1 MKEILNLLRDNA
13 RLSASDIAAMTKKTP
28 EEVEAEYAT
37 MAEESG
43 TSIEEIKKY
52 YDEPRAKEYIIDE
65 LKERKLFDE
74 LYKQV
79 KVSKGDKVEFAD
91 LFKNN

>member
-1 MKEILNLLRDNA
+1 
-13 RLSASDIAAMTKKTP
+13 
-28 EEVEAEYAT
+28 
-37 MAEESG
+37 MAEETGS
-43 TSIEEIKKY
+43 TVEEIKKY
-52 YDEPRAKEYIIDE
+52 YEEPRAKEYIVDE
-65 LKERKLFDE
+65 LKERKLFED

>member
-1 MKEILNLLRDNA
+1 MLFR
-13 RLSASDIAAMTKKTP
+13 S
-28 EEVEAEYAT
+28 
-37 MAEESG
+37 AEESG
-43 TSIEEIKKY
+43 TSVEEIKKY

-65 LKERKLFDE
+65 IKEKKLFEE

-79 KVSKGDKVEFAD
+79 KVSKGDKVAFAD